1 MDKKIEQLHNL
12 KIFVEVEETEEEIEQ
27 PVLDY
32 LNISIRKM
40 AENEM
45 KMIKEMMQ
53 LSEQLNETTSKS
65 PHENELWIENSFV
78 FNI

>member
-53 LSEQLNETTSKS
+53 LSEQINETSDS
-65 PHENELWIENSFV
+65 PHDNELWIENSFV
-78 FNI
+78 FNV